1 MNLTF
6 ADETEIE
13 VDMATINESNP
24 NEIIIVLNTSDYNS
38 VKQQFH
44 DSEKTA
50 IIKTEQ
56 NEFKDFTEVK
66 SMTASEIDE
75 GVDEVRI
82 ELRYTGADETIEEL
96 KTEIATM
103 QECILELGDLLLK
116 TEEAE

>member
-1 MNLTF
+1 MNLIF
-6 ADETEIE
+6 ADGTEIE
-13 VDMATINESNP
+13 VSTATINESNP
-24 NEIIIVLNTSDYNS
+24 NEIIIVLTTEDYNLT
-38 VKQQFH
+38 KQQFH

-50 IIKTEQ
+50 IMKTEQ

-82 ELRYTGADETIEEL
+82 ELRYTGADETIEKL

-103 QECILELGDLLLK
+103 QECILELGDLILK
-116 TEEAE
+116 TEETV

>member
-6 ADETEIE
+6 ADGTEIE
-13 VDMATINESNP
+13 VSTATINESNP
-24 NEIIIVLNTSDYNS
+24 NEIIIVLNTDDYNS

-44 DSEKTA
+44 DLEKTA

-116 TEEAE
+116 TEETE